1 MRPKP
6 LRAVAQ
12 DGSSMTQKITSIQDL
27 ARVLG
32 SPEPKLTAM
41 VFPASDQL
49 NVGGGTT
56 TDIKG
61 SAQSD

>member
-1 MRPKP
+1 MTPKP

-32 SPEPKLTAM
+32 SPELTAM